1 MLGTHF
7 RALGFNEKEEQVYL
21 ALVGKR
27 DITAA
32 LISKRTNIPR
42 ATVYGILEQLTLN
55 GLVKSTKSRGT
66 TTYSITDADAF
77 NRLLDQREQTLREQR
92 AHAVVVKEQLSI
104 LLKSPKSDL
113 PEIQV
118 FEGRKAV
125 ESMMFEYLPEWR
137 KSMERCSELT
147 LWGYQDNAVV
157 KTFDKWHR
165 HLWKTMGR
173 DETICLFSNKSDF
186 DKERLLNV
194 RGREVRALPDGTQF
208 FSSIWL
214 YGEYILMGMT
224 RERPFFA
231 VLIKETMLAANLRA
245 IFKLLWT
252 TQLEGNIAGKK
263 YRR

>member
-1 MLGTHF
+1 MLSTHF
-7 RALGFNEKEEQVYL
+7 RALGFNEKEEQIYL
-21 ALVGKR
+21 ALIGKR
-27 DITAA
+27 NVTAA
-32 LISKRTNIPR
+32 LLSKRTNIPR

-55 GLVKSTKSRGT
+55 GLVKPTKSRGT

-77 NRLLDQREQTLREQR
+77 TRLLDQREQTLREQR
-92 AHAVVVKEQLSI
+92 SHATVVTEQISI
-104 LLKSPKSDL
+104 LLKSPAADL

-137 KSMERCSELT
+137 KSMERCSDLT

-165 HLWKTMGR
+165 HLWKTMGK
-173 DETICLFSNKSDF
+173 DETICLFSNKSDY
-186 DKERLLNV
+186 DKELLLKV
-194 RGREVRALPDGTQF
+194 RGRQVRALPDGTQF

-231 VLIKETMLAANLRA
+231 VLIRETMLAANLRA
-245 IFKLLWT
+245 IFKLLWFS
-252 TQLEGNIAGKK
+252 QMERAIVNE
-263 YRR
+263 